1 MPPKMN
7 RSKIF
12 FFISEHIFVYNK
24 NRTNVL
30 FCEVKIMNGLL
41 LNAKKYG
48 FALKMIYMT
57 DQGVITERLI
67 TVKDFNDK
75 YIRAYCH
82 FRKTFRTFKRSNIL
96 SIGPIKK
103 RKIG

>member
-1 MPPKMN
+1 MFLEGDQMK
-7 RSKIF
+7 
-12 FFISEHIFVYNK
+12 
-24 NRTNVL
+24 
-30 FCEVKIMNGLL
+30 GLL
-41 LNAKKYG
+41 LNAKEYR
-48 FALKMIYMT
+48 LVLRMIYMN
-57 DQGVITERLI
+57 DQGVITERFI

-103 RKIG
+103 RKVG